1 MSKRSSAIVETFW
14 VLFCLLLLEK
24 REQERG
30 SWPSLCST
38 PGKFLFKQTLAEGKG
53 HPWFLSEVFSFN
65 PLHGGKLTPLTPLY
79 VDSVSRLKAGRKR
92 WRWKDEKYLTFWK
105 HVGELLGAREF
116 AEGCPLLPLNII
128 WVQLFFT
135 HCWSVSKDFHLF
147 GCHRHHDQDH
157 DHLYDDQ
164 LGEKAAPRLAQSRP
178 SSSVCSSTSSF
189 YHFPIVYENELDDD
203 TCQGYDILP
212 PSLPFCNASGSEDT
226 WYGWYGTV
234 MTSSQMKIWSDIF
247 TGQHCHRTQDFLR
260 RSCSSQYPWWSR
272 VLYIE

>member
-1 MSKRSSAIVETFW
+1 MKMKGWEILDVLEARWGIVGSQGICWGMST
-14 VLFCLLLLEK
+14 
-24 REQERG
+24 
-30 SWPSLCST
+30 PSLKYNLSST
-38 PGKFLFKQTLAEGKG
+38 F
-53 HPWFLSEVFSFN
+53 
-65 PLHGGKLTPLTPLY
+65 
-79 VDSVSRLKAGRKR
+79 
-92 WRWKDEKYLTFWK
+92 
-105 HVGELLGAREF
+105 
-116 AEGCPLLPLNII
+116 
-128 WVQLFFT
+128 FFT

-147 GCHRHHDQDH
+147 GCHCHHDHDH

-189 YHFPIVYENELDDD
+189 YHFPTVYENELDDD

-234 MTSSQMKIWSDIF
+234 MASSQMKIWSDIF